1 MGEDKQTQTEF
12 DSEQVLYDLKS
23 LYDHFHKPFSEDDEY
38 RVIQAVYRPDN
49 PVIRLYR
56 EVLF

>member
-23 LYDHFHKPFSEDDEY
+23 LYDHFHIPFSEDDEY
-38 RVIQAVYRPDN
+38 RVLQAVYIQEK
-49 PVIRLYR
+49 PVFRLYR
-56 EVLF
+56 DVLF